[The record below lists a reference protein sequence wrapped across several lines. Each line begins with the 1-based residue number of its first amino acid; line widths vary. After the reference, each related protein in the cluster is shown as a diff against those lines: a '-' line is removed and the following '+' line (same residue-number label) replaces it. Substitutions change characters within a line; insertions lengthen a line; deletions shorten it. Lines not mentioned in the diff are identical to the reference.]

1 MLFDSHAHLNFKA
14 FNNDY
19 LKIIK
24 NCLDENLWL
33 INVGSKYDTSEKA
46 VTIAKN
52 YEKGIW
58 AAIGLHPTHVGDEE
72 FDYQKYLALAKS
84 SEKVVAI
91 GETGLDFYRTTD
103 PKLRIKQKE
112 LFLNHLKLAQEL
124 DKPLI
129 IHCRDA
135 YDELI
140 ELLKLQVPMPTG
152 RQASYKLHGVVHC
165 FSGNSQQ
172 AKQLLEIG
180 LFLGFTGVITYSSNY
195 DNIIKDLPLEKI
207 LIETDCP
214 YLTPV
219 PHRGQRNE
227 PLYVKYMAQ
236 KIAEIRSLPLE
247 KVAEQ
252 TFKNALQ
259 LFRL

>member
-14 FNNDY
+14 FNNDFP
-19 LKIIK
+19 KIIEK
-24 NCLDENLWL
+24 CLKENLWM

-46 VTIAKN
+46 VAIAEK

-58 AAIGLHPTHVGDEE
+58 AAVGLHPTHVGDEI
-72 FDYQKYLALAKS
+72 FDYQKYLALAKNS
-84 SEKVVAI
+84 PKVVAI

-103 PKLRIKQKE
+103 PKLRIKQKD
-112 LFLNHLKLAQEL
+112 LFLNHLKLAREL

-129 IHCRDA
+129 LHCRDA

-140 ELLKLQVPMPTG
+140 KELKNANYQLK
-152 RQASYKLHGVVHC
+152 GVIHC
-165 FSGNSQQ
+165 FSGNRQQ
-172 AKQLLEIG
+172 AKQFLEMG

-195 DNIIKDLPLEKI
+195 EEIIKDLPLEKV

-214 YLTPV
+214 YLAPV

-227 PLYVKYMAQ
+227 PLFVEYVAQ
-236 KIAEIRSLPLE
+236 KIAEIRGLSLE

-252 TFKNALQ
+252 TFQNTLQ